1 MHDSDPSVVPD
12 PQPKVQITKKFFLCF
27 DAPADWD
34 ERVRWLRLSGWCVAA
49 SGEPLTAVRARLR
62 GQTFPGSFD
71 RERSDVLQ
79 HLGMP
84 TAPRRCGFTVD
95 LRVPPGK
102 GDLKLEVA
110 GVDGQ
115 WRKAF
120 ARRIYGPWFSRTTK
134 QEWKHKV
141 DLADA
146 PARYDWWFD
155 RPADWNQPVR
165 TLYISG
171 WCLDRTGGRIDG
183 IRARIGRREFPG
195 NYGFERKD
203 LAAIY
208 GQNRVFTRSGFAIA
222 VPLRPGKSLVFL
234 ECKHPGGE
242 WRPFFEHEVSRATKN
257 DPAAEPLTPAELGYF
272 TFNARTSS
280 RLQFWLDQPDDWSRK
295 VRHLHISGWCLA
307 ASGEPVTAVRARIG
321 RKIFPA
327 TYGITRPDIA
337 LAFEQHP
344 GALRSGFSLDVI
356 LPRIPAALILEA
368 GDAQGRWEPFFE
380 QRVRG
385 PFFWPQKAEV
395 SEAVGNYRAWVRL
408 YDRLTPADRAAIRAH
423 LAQFPDQ
430 PLISVL
436 LPVYNPNPKWLER
449 AIESVRNQLYSN
461 WELCVVD
468 DASTDPRIWKQIEGH
483 AARDS
488 RIKILKRAENGH
500 ICAASNDALQMVTGA
515 FVALLDH
522 DDELATTAL
531 YFAALELNCDPQ
543 LQLLYSDEDKL
554 DRHGHRCDPYFKP
567 DWNPDLFT
575 SQNYVSHLSIYRTEL
590 VRAASGF
597 RLGFEGSQDYD
608 LTLRCAERIE
618 ASQIR
623 HIPRVLYHWRIAE
636 RSTATFAA
644 AKPYAHE
651 AAIRAMQEHLDR
663 RGIAATAGPDYGD
676 YLRVKYL
683 RPNETPLVSL
693 VIPTRDRASFLRPCL
708 ESIFAKT
715 EYPNYEIVV
724 VDNDSSEP
732 ETLDYLASLQT
743 NERARICRMPGA
755 FNYSKL
761 NNFGVSQARGTL
773 IALLNNDLEVKNGGW
788 LDEMVSHGLR
798 PEIGAV
804 GARLWYPDKT
814 MQHGG
819 VILGAGGIAGHAHA
833 GLRNEHGYFARA
845 HLTQNFSAVTAA
857 CMLVRKDLYLQL
869 GGLDEQ
875 NLAVAF
881 NDVDFCLRLQEKGF
895 RIVWTPHAELYHH
908 ESASRGFE
916 DTASK
921 QERFLAEVEYMNQK
935 WGHALESDPCYNP
948 NLSLGEKL
956 FTLAFPP
963 RVSKP
968 WAAT

>member
-1 MHDSDPSVVPD
+1 M
-12 PQPKVQITKKFFLCF
+12 
-27 DAPADWD
+27 AP
-34 ERVRWLRLSGWCVAA
+34 LL
-49 SGEPLTAVRARLR
+49 
-62 GQTFPGSFD
+62 
-71 RERSDVLQ
+71 
-79 HLGMP
+79 
-84 TAPRRCGFTVD
+84 CGFTIMDV
-95 LRVPPGK
+95 RVPPGK
-102 GDLKLEVA
+102 GNLQIEVA
-110 GVDGQ
+110 GTDGR

-120 ARRIYGPWFSRTTK
+120 EHTVSGAWFVRAREQQYEI
-134 QEWKHKV
+134 
-141 DLADA
+141 DLGDA
-146 PARYDWWFD
+146 LARYNWWFD
-155 RPADWNQPVR
+155 RPDDWTKPAR

-171 WCLDRTGGRIDG
+171 WCVNRSGIQIDG
-183 IRARIGRREFPG
+183 IRAHIGRQEFAG

-208 GQNRVFTRSGFAIA
+208 EDNPSFTRSGFAIA
-222 VPLRPGKSLVFL
+222 VPLPPGESLLAL
-234 ECKHPGGE
+234 ECKEHGDRWRRFFQQQVAGAAKDHP
-242 WRPFFEHEVSRATKN
+242 A
-257 DPAAEPLTPAELGYF
+257 DEPLPADEAENFAPDNRACL
-272 TFNARTSS
+272 

-295 VRHLHISGWCLA
+295 VRHVHVSGWCLA
-307 ASGEPVTAVRARIG
+307 SHGEPVTAVRARIG
-321 RKIFPA
+321 GKIFPA

-337 LAFEQHP
+337 LAFEQQP

-356 LPRIPAALILEA
+356 LPRIPSTLVLEA
-368 GDAQGRWEPFFE
+368 GDAHGDWEPFFE

-385 PFFWPQKAEV
+385 PFFWPQKDEV

-408 YDRLTPADRAAIRAH
+408 YDRLTPADRDAIRAH
-423 LAQFPDQ
+423 LAQFRQQ
-430 PLISVL
+430 PFFSVL

-449 AIESVRNQLYSN
+449 AIESVRGQLYSN

-468 DASTDPRIWKQIEGH
+468 DASTDPRVWKLIEGY

-500 ICAASNDALQMVTGA
+500 ICATSNDALRMATGE

-522 DDELATTAL
+522 DDELAPTAL
-531 YFAALELNCDPQ
+531 YFAALELNRDPQ

-554 DRHGHRCDPYFKP
+554 DRQGHRCDPYFKP

-575 SQNYVSHLSIYRTEL
+575 SQNYVSHLSIYRSDL
-590 VRAASGF
+590 ARAVGGF
-597 RLGFEGSQDYD
+597 RIGLEGSQDYD
-608 LTLRCAERIE
+608 LTLRCVERIE

-636 RSTATFAA
+636 QSTATFAA

-663 RGIAATAGPDYGD
+663 CGISATAGPDYGD
-676 YLRVKYL
+676 YLRVKYS
-683 RPNETPLVSL
+683 RPDDAPLVSL

-708 ESIFAKT
+708 ASIFAKT
-715 EYPNYEIVV
+715 EYPNYEVVV
-724 VDNDSSEP
+724 VDNDSSED
-732 ETLDYLASLQT
+732 ETLDYLASFQA
-743 NERARICRMPGA
+743 NERVRICRMPGA

-761 NNFGVSQARGTL
+761 NNFGVMQARGSL
-773 IALLNNDLEVKNGGW
+773 IALLNNDLEVMNRSW

-857 CMLVRKDLYLQL
+857 CMLVKKDLYLQL

-895 RIVWTPHAELYHH
+895 RILWTPHAELYHH

-921 QERFLAEVEYMNQK
+921 QQRFLAEVEYMNQK

-968 WAAT
+968 WDAI

>member
-1 MHDSDPSVVPD
+1 MHDSDPSAVPD
-12 PQPKVQITKKFFLCF
+12 PQSKVQISKKFFLCF
-27 DAPADWD
+27 DAPADWN

-49 SGEPLTAVRARLR
+49 GGEPLTAIRAQLR
-62 GQTFPGSFD
+62 GRTFLGSFD
-71 RERSDVLQ
+71 RERPDVIE

-84 TAPRRCGFTVD
+84 TAPPWCGFTVD
-95 LRVPPGK
+95 LQVPPGK
-102 GDLKLEVA
+102 GELKLEVA
-110 GVDGQ
+110 GADSR

-120 ARRIYGPWFSRTTK
+120 ARMIYGPWVSRITK
-134 QEWKHKV
+134 QEWQHEV
-141 DLADA
+141 DLTDA
-146 PARYDWWFD
+146 AARYDWWFD
-155 RPADWNQPVR
+155 RPIDWKKSAR

-171 WCLDRTGGRIDG
+171 WCINRSGKPIDSV
-183 IRARIGRREFPG
+183 RARIGRLEFAG

-203 LAAIY
+203 LASIY
-208 GQNRVFTRSGFAIA
+208 EDNPAFTRSGFAIA
-222 VPLRPGKSLVFL
+222 VPLPSGESLLAL
-234 ECKHPGGE
+234 ECREHGDR
-242 WRPFFEHEVSRATKN
+242 WRPFFQQHVVGATK
-257 DPAAEPLTPAELGYF
+257 DDASDEPLPAEESEYF
-272 TFNARTSS
+272 NPDNRACS
-280 RLQFWLDQPDDWSRK
+280 RIQFWLDQPEDWSRK
-295 VRHLHISGWCLA
+295 VRHVHISGWCLT
-307 ASGEPVTAVRARIG
+307 SHGERVATVRARIR

-356 LPRIPAALILEA
+356 LPRIPAALVLEA

-385 PFFWPQKAEV
+385 PFFWSRKDEV

-408 YDRLTPADRAAIRAH
+408 YDRLTPADRDAIRAH
-423 LAQFPDQ
+423 LAQFRHQ
-430 PLISVL
+430 PLFSVL

-449 AIESVRNQLYSN
+449 ALESVREQIYSN

-468 DASTDPRIWKQIEGH
+468 DASTDPRIWKLIEGY

-488 RIKILKRAENGH
+488 RIKILKRAQNGH
-500 ICAASNDALQMVTGA
+500 ICATSNDALGMATGE

-522 DDELATTAL
+522 DDELAPTAL
-531 YFAALELNCDPQ
+531 YFVALELNRDPQ
-543 LQLLYSDEDKL
+543 VQLLYSDEDKL

-575 SQNYVSHLSIYRTEL
+575 SQNYVSHLGIYRTEL
-590 VRAASGF
+590 VRAAGGF

-608 LTLRCAERIE
+608 LTLRCVERIE

-636 RSTATFAA
+636 QSTATFAA

-663 RGIAATAGPDYGD
+663 RAIDATAGPDYGD
-676 YLRVKYL
+676 YLRVKYS
-683 RPNETPLVSL
+683 RTNDAPLVSL
-693 VIPTRDRASFLRPCL
+693 IVPTRDRASFLRPCL
-708 ESIFAKT
+708 ESILAKT

-724 VDNDSSEP
+724 VDNDSSEA
-732 ETLDYLASLQT
+732 ETLDYLASLQA
-743 NERARICRMPGA
+743 NERVLICRMPGA

-761 NNFGVSQARGTL
+761 NNFGVDQARGSL
-773 IALLNNDLEVKNGGW
+773 IALLNNDLEVMNGDW

-804 GARLWYPDKT
+804 GSRLWYPDKT

-857 CMLVRKDLYLQL
+857 CMLVKKDLYLQL

-895 RIVWTPHAELYHH
+895 RILWTPHAELYHH

-921 QERFLAEVEYMNQK
+921 QKRFLAEVEYMNRK
-935 WGHALESDPCYNP
+935 WGPALQSDPCYNP

-963 RVSKP
+963 RLSKP
-968 WAAT
+968 WDEV